1 MKQIKIKSIHIQNFK
16 GCRELYVNLGD
27 RTEISGANAVGKT
40 TIFDAFTW
48 LLFNKDSL
56 GSTKFEVRPLVD
68 GKQVDNIDIVV
79 EAVVEVDGCEYALKK
94 IQKQK
99 WVKKRGADERKFEGN
114 VNEFE
119 INEYPKSEK
128 EFKEF
133 IAGIIDEKLFN
144 LLTNPNAFSV
154 LPWKEQREILMR
166 FVGDM
171 NDYEVAEKFG
181 EQFKSIMPELK
192 IAKTDEILAKY
203 KKQKG
208 MLNNQMRE
216 LPARIDELSKQLV
229 HVNVA
234 ELELQRTSNEVAIQK
249 INEQLTGG
257 NAHAEE
263 IVKIKDTIFELK
275 MRQSEI
281 QNNANASLNALRRE
295 ATANVNNADSEYC
308 NAANKAQELEFKK
321 IDLVRK
327 AERLEGDKE
336 YFTKEWRRVKAQVF
350 KEYVPLSELKETDL
364 ICPICG
370 QDLPEGVK
378 KKRLVDHKARC
389 EEHKAKYEADK
400 ASFESNRQK
409 TLLQITESGQKVSDD
424 LKKVQKEVDE
434 LNLLIKNAQD
444 KRNSLV
450 DKVKLA
456 KQELHNIPAYA
467 DITSDVESVAISK
480 KIEELENQI
489 EELRK
494 DNGTEDELKR
504 QKALLNDEIGDIN
517 RKIAAADN
525 SRIEV
530 RISELEDE
538 KKLVGEKIAY
548 TEQMI
553 DTTEKFI
560 QEKMNLI
567 SKCIN
572 GKFKVVSFKMFDIQI
587 NGGLKE
593 TCECTVE
600 GVPYSSLNNGA
611 RITGG
616 LDIVNSLAELYE
628 ISCPVWVDNAEAI
641 SDGNMPDMK
650 SQMILISVTND
661 KELKVEVK

>member
-1 MKQIKIKSIHIQNFK
+1 MKQIKIKSIRIQNFK
-16 GCRELYVNLGD
+16 GCRELYLNLGD

-56 GSTKFEVRPLVD
+56 GSSKFEIRPLVD
-68 GKQVDNIDIVV
+68 GKQVDNIDIMV

-94 IQKQK
+94 VQKQK
-99 WVKKRGADERKFEGN
+99 WVKKRGSDERKFEGN

-144 LLTNPNAFSV
+144 LLTNPNAFSA

-181 EQFKSIMPELK
+181 EQFKAIMPELK

-208 MLNNQMRE
+208 MLNDQMKE

-234 ELELQRTSNEVAIQK
+234 ELELQRTANEVAIQK
-249 INEQLTGG
+249 INEQLAGG

-263 IVKIKDTIFELK
+263 IVKIKDNIFDLK

-281 QNNANASLNALRRE
+281 QNNANASLDSLRRE
-295 ATANVNNADSEYC
+295 ATANVNEAESEY
-308 NAANKAQELEFKK
+308 NKAVNESQSLEYNK
-321 IDLVRK
+321 INLVRK
-327 AERLEGDKE
+327 AESLEADKE
-336 YFTKEWRRVKAQVF
+336 YFTKEWRRVKTQVF
-350 KEYVPLSELKETDL
+350 QEYVALDELKETDL
-364 ICPICG
+364 ICPTCG
-370 QDLPEGVK
+370 QDLPEDVK
-378 KKRLVDHKARC
+378 QKRLADYSARC
-389 EEHKAKYEADK
+389 EAHKAKYEADK
-400 ASFESNRQK
+400 ANFEKNRQES
-409 TLLQITESGQKVSDD
+409 LARITESGQKTS
-424 LKKVQKEVDE
+424 DE
-434 LNLLIKNAQD
+434 LRTVQAKVNEINPKIKDAQD

-450 DKVKLA
+450 EKVKLA
-456 KQELHNIPAYA
+456 KQELSKVPAYA
-467 DITSDVESVAISK
+467 DITSDVECVAISK
-480 KIEELENQI
+480 KIAELENQI

-494 DNGTEDELKR
+494 DNGTEEELKR

-525 SRIEV
+525 SRIEA

-538 KKLVGEKIAY
+538 KKLVGEKIAH

-567 SKCIN
+567 SKSIN

-593 TCECTVE
+593 TCECTVD

-650 SQMILISVTND
+650 SQMILMVVTNN